1 MPKLKKRKYYLLF
14 YGTIAIC
21 MIILIPMLIISDVN
35 LFVTIMLIILTVI
48 YISSCY
54 AVFRKGYKN
63 VPPQIT
69 FPIVRLGR
77 KSDNDQKISFKKRG
91 KNRR

>member
-1 MPKLKKRKYYLLF
+1 MSKPKFRRYYLLF
-14 YGTIAIC
+14 YGIIAIG
-21 MIILIPMLIISDVN
+21 MILTIPMLIISDIN
-35 LFVTIMLIILTVI
+35 LFVTIMLIIVTVI

-69 FPIVRLGR
+69 FPIGTFW
-77 KSDNDQKISFKKRG
+77 KKNSNDQNKISFKIKR
-91 KNRR
+91 KH